1 MEERCA
7 AKFLNPAIF
16 IMVLPMAKGG
26 GVQATS
32 KQAWLGV
39 SSMDS
44 MDMEAGCQQD
54 ADVSG
59 SPQNGWCSNV

>member
-1 MEERCA
+1 
-7 AKFLNPAIF
+7 
-16 IMVLPMAKGG
+16 MVLPMAKGG